1 MARNYQIKSNKSL
14 DSMVDYICSI
24 AGHDKYNEGI
34 KDAIRRYAYKL
45 GYIEK
50 TVEVNIQAYQSPTI
64 VSPSESVNNFGGTS
78 SFVIPPNVGLKATLK
93 PVDPKDYPIIGES
106 VESYVA
112 RTGGGEVV
120 RKNDKWY
127 RRTMDGALEKD
138 TMLPDRFQ

>member
-1 MARNYQIKSNKSL
+1 MARNYQIKSNKTL

-34 KDAIRRYAYKL
+34 KDAIRRYAYDL
-45 GYIEK
+45 GFIEK
-50 TVEVNIQAYQSPTI
+50 TVEVNVQASEPI
-64 VSPSESVNNFGGTS
+64 SIIIPAESVNSSEGTS
-78 SFVIPPNVGLKATLK
+78 PFVIPPSTGPKATPK
-93 PVDPKDYPIIGES
+93 PVDLKDDGIFGES

-112 RTGGGEVV
+112 RTGGGEVI